1 MMTQI
6 KFKNREE
13 AGKRL
18 AKRLENYAKEDVVV
32 YALPRGGV
40 VVGAEVAR
48 ALHAPLD
55 ILTARKIGHPD
66 FPEFAIAAVGQN
78 GYVVK
83 NKEAASAIGED
94 KFDELVEN
102 AQIEARRRHSLYL
115 KGIRIPEV
123 TEKIAIIVD
132 DGLATGLTVRAA
144 LNDLRPHKPKK
155 IILAVPVAPDIT
167 MTTMA
172 DEVDDFICLY
182 PDPNFVAIG
191 MYYEEFSQV
200 SDKTVI
206 KLLRSVNMKAIKKK
220 KSINNMLYE
229 RLRHKH

>member
-1 MMTQI
+1 MGSVIILSMAATSI

-13 AGKRL
+13 AGKQLARRL
-18 AKRLENYAKEDVVV
+18 KDYAKKDVVV

-48 ALHAPLD
+48 ALETPLD

-66 FPEFAIAAVGQN
+66 FPEFAIAAVSQD

-83 NKEAASAIGED
+83 NTEAISSVGKD
-94 KFDELVEN
+94 RFDELVEN
-102 AQIEARRRHSLYL
+102 AQAEARRRHDLYL
-115 KGIRIPEV
+115 KGIPLPDV
-123 TEKIAIIVD
+123 AGKIAIIVD

-144 LNDLRPHKPKK
+144 LSDIRLRKPKK
-155 IILAVPVAPDIT
+155 IILAIPVAPDIAST
-167 MTTMA
+167 AMA

-191 MYYEEFSQV
+191 GYYDEFSQV
-200 SDKTVI
+200 SDETVI
-206 KLLRSVNMKAIKKK
+206 ELLLNSKQNQHHRETTKDS
-220 KSINNMLYE
+220 Y
-229 RLRHKH
+229 